1 MLHED
6 VTRRIIGCFFRV
18 YNELGQ
24 GFLESVYET
33 SMAMELHA
41 AGLRYERQSP
51 VLARYRGRVAGEFRA
66 DFVVEGVVVLEL
78 KAGRKLEPAA
88 QTQLLNYL
96 RATSIE
102 VGLLL
107 NFGERPAF
115 RRLIHTNDRK
125 PSLRIG

>member
-6 VTRRIIGCFFRV
+6 VTRRIVGCFFRV

-24 GFLESVYET
+24 GFLESVYER
-33 SMAMELHA
+33 SMAIELRG
-41 AGLRYERQSP
+41 AGLRFERQAG
-51 VLARYRGRVAGEFRA
+51 VTARYRGCVVGEFRA
-66 DFVVEGVVVLEL
+66 DFVVEGMVILEL
-78 KAGRKLEPAA
+78 KTARQIEPAA
-88 QTQLLNYL
+88 ETQLLNYL
-96 RATSIE
+96 RATSLE

-125 PSLRIG
+125 PSMRAG